1 MSTPNPLP
9 VTDVTACCAPISR
22 DELDPEQADDLARV
36 LKAIAEPN
44 RLRIISIIART
55 DEREAC
61 VCDINDALDH
71 LGQPTI
77 SHHLK
82 VLTDAGFLSRT
93 RRGSWAYY
101 RLVPGS
107 LEALTRVLVTA

>member
-1 MSTPNPLP
+1 MTTSDLLP
-9 VTDVTACCAPISR
+9 VIDAAACCSPIAR
-22 DELDPEQADDLARV
+22 DVLDAEQADDLARV

-44 RLRIISIIART
+44 RLRILSIIGGT
-55 DEREAC
+55 DDREAC

-77 SHHLK
+77 SYHLK
-82 VLTDAGFLSRT
+82 VLTDAGFLTRT

-107 LEALTRVLVTA
+107 LESLTRVLVTA

>member
-1 MSTPNPLP
+1 MTTTTLLP
-9 VTDVTACCAPISR
+9 VTDVTACCTPIAR
-22 DELDPEQADDLARV
+22 DPLGAEQAEDLARV

-44 RLRIISIIART
+44 RLRILSIIAAT
-55 DEREAC
+55 DDREAC
-61 VCDINDALDH
+61 VCDVNDALDH

-82 VLTDAGFLSRT
+82 VLTEAGFLTRS

-107 LEALTRVLVTA
+107 LESLTRVLVTA